1 MTVPVD
7 LQSLH
12 FTSLRHIAK
21 LHIFALGLWTIASL
35 SLTEKVLLANCLHL
49 LRAFVTYIRWRGRF
63 FLGSRLCTFRLLEF
77 SILTWFP
84 PIQCCI
90 FAPMSPHVAGC
101 GAAAAEPTMKRPA
114 AAEPLAAPLAKEIAL

>member
-1 MTVPVD
+1 MPQIFVCLRMIVPVD

-49 LRAFVTYIRWRGRF
+49 LRAFVTYILWRERF
-63 FLGSRLCTFRLLEF
+63 C
-77 SILTWFP
+77 
-84 PIQCCI
+84 
-90 FAPMSPHVAGC
+90 
-101 GAAAAEPTMKRPA
+101 
-114 AAEPLAAPLAKEIAL
+114 LAADFAHSAIAQCFMSSAKPSTIVPIPSYSMILQF

>member
-1 MTVPVD
+1 MRLCLRMAVPVD

-49 LRAFVTYIRWRGRF
+49 LRAFVTYIRWRERF
-63 FLGSRLCTFRLLEF
+63 FLAADFAHFVRASFQFLLGFHRSNVAFLSR
-77 SILTWFP
+77 
-84 PIQCCI
+84 
-90 FAPMSPHVAGC
+90 
-101 GAAAAEPTMKRPA
+101 
-114 AAEPLAAPLAKEIAL
+114 

>member
-49 LRAFVTYIRWRGRF
+49 LRAFVTYIGWRERF
-63 FLGSRLCTFRLLEF
+63 FWQPTVFTSTLDFSSAHCTN
-77 SILTWFP
+77 
-84 PIQCCI
+84 
-90 FAPMSPHVAGC
+90 
-101 GAAAAEPTMKRPA
+101 
-114 AAEPLAAPLAKEIAL
+114 